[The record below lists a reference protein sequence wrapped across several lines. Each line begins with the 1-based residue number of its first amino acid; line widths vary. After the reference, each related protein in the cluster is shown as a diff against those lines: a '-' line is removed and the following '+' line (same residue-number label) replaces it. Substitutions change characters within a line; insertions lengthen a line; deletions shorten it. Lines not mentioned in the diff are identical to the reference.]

1 MPNDFYVTFMSNVS
15 DPLYNDLNRTSD
27 FWTKLSP
34 AIKFDG
40 AYEVALVDCI
50 LKNTYDILRK
60 DRKYEIK
67 IRPFEFGDEGAMATF
82 DSNQYPI
89 ANIPYREYN
98 NMHELC
104 RVINKKIASRKKGGF
119 TFNYS
124 TEQRRIYITNP
135 FENERIFLNEN
146 LREVLGFK
154 KRIIKTENFS
164 GSDHV
169 IYADY
174 APSFSTDTCIF
185 LYASFVETSRV
196 GNSNVPLL
204 RVLERKTNQEHVHH
218 YNIKHLQYIPV
229 NTSYL
234 ELCQLTLRTELGDPI
249 AISKG
254 LAVITCHFRPIVNDK
269 DGTIT

>member
-1 MPNDFYVTFMSNVS
+1 MSNVS
-15 DPLYNDLNRTSD
+15 DPLYDDLNRTSD

-34 AIKFDG
+34 TIKFQG
-40 AYEVALVDCI
+40 RYEVALVDCI
-50 LKNTYDILRK
+50 IKNTYDVLRK
-60 DRKYEIK
+60 EISYDIK

-82 DSNQYPI
+82 D
-89 ANIPYREYN
+89 
-98 NMHELC
+98 
-104 RVINKKIASRKKGGF
+104 
-119 TFNYS
+119 YS

-154 KRIIKTENFS
+154 NRIIKTENFS

-174 APSFSTDTCIF
+174 APSFSSNSCIF
-185 LYASFVETSRV
+185 IYSSFVESSRV

-204 RVLERKTNQEHVHH
+204 RVLERKSTENNVHH
-218 YNIKHLQYIPV
+218 YNIRHLQYVPV

-234 ELCQLTLRTELGDPI
+234 ELCQLTLRTELGDLL
-249 AISKG
+249 AVTKG
-254 LAVITCHFRPIVNDK
+254 LCVITCHFRPVIQDE
-269 DGTIT
+269 

>member
-15 DPLYNDLNRTSD
+15 DPLYNDLNKTSD

-34 AIKFDG
+34 TIKFEG
-40 AYEVALVDCI
+40 KYEVALVDCI

-67 IRPFEFGDEGAMATF
+67 IRPYDWPPPPGDQEQIQKINWL
-82 DSNQYPI
+82 DYPYI
-89 ANIPYREYN
+89 ELPYEELTCMN
-98 NMHELC
+98 DLC
-104 RVINKKIASRKKGGF
+104 RSINKRISARKKGAF
-119 TFNYS
+119 HFNYS
-124 TEQRRIYITNP
+124 KEEGKIYISSP
-135 FENERIFLNEN
+135 IASEKVILNDN
-146 LREVLGFK
+146 LKDVLGFK
-154 KRIIKTENFS
+154 LNIINGKSAGNTNF
-164 GSDHV
+164 
-169 IYADY
+169 IFADY
-174 APSFSTDTCIF
+174 PPAFSTDTCIF

-204 RVLERKTNQEHVHH
+204 RVLERKTNQEHIHH

-254 LAVITCHFRPIVNDK
+254 LAVITCHFRPIVQQQDV
-269 DGTIT
+269 